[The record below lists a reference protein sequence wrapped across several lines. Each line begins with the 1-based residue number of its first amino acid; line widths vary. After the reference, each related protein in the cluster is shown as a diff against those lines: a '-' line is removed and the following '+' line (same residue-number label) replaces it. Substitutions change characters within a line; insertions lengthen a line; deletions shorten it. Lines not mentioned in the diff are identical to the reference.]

1 MHESIYVAGAGA
13 IAQQLRMEVLANNLS
28 NLDTVGFKEDRT
40 VFRSY
45 LAGWLDRAKDPS
57 GQSSVRREGASNIKV
72 GVEETRTS
80 FSPGQLRH
88 TGNPLDL
95 ALEGVGFF
103 CVQKAEGIHYT
114 RKGNFA
120 LDERG
125 TLVTQE
131 GLPVLGKRGEITI
144 DGKEIVVDL
153 EGNVV
158 VDGARVDTLRIADFP
173 EPYSLEK
180 VGDNFFLPASAGV
193 DERVAEGA
201 KVNQGF
207 VELSNVNPVKVMTEM
222 IEALRGFE
230 AYQKLIQSA
239 SELTS
244 RAINEVGRLA

>member
-28 NLDTVGFKEDRT
+28 NLNTVGFKEDRT

-45 LAGWLDRAKDPS
+45 LSGWLDRAKYPS
-57 GQSSVRREGASNIKV
+57 AQSSLGRERASNIKV
-72 GVEETRTS
+72 GLEETATS
-80 FSPGQLRH
+80 FSPGQLKH

-95 ALEGVGFF
+95 ALEEGGFF

-125 TLVTQE
+125 ILVTHE
-131 GLPVLGKRGEITI
+131 GLPVLGRRGEITI

-158 VDGARVDTLRIADFP
+158 VDGARVDTLRIVDFP
-173 EPYSLEK
+173 KPYALEK
-180 VGDNFFLPASAGV
+180 VGDNFFFPVNAAL
-193 DERVAEGA
+193 DEKPAEGV

-207 VELSNVNPVKVMTEM
+207 VELSNVNPVRAMTEM

-244 RAINEVGRLA
+244 KAINEVGRLP